1 MLQILLKRH
10 KHEKKFSFHNAIVLA
25 NLLKNV
31 IHTDDAKLTLLETI
45 KHRIML
51 YEQRVIRFVKQNT
64 MKFTY
69 SFQNVL
75 SFKRSFKKGMSFNSQ
90 EVDDEYDVD
99 DEENEYGLSSEQIKK
114 NQLRK
119 NLSRSLSRTET
130 FQRNMSQNARYASQ
144 KLNETIQGIVK
155 SQFFRYY
162 ELSCISINFVILC
175 NYKADMSTSLT
186 LQLCILNANFN
197 FFPIDNVFIDQ

>member
-64 MKFTY
+64 MKFTQ
-69 SFQNVL
+69 SFQNVP
-75 SFKRSFKKGMSFNSQ
+75 SFKRSFKKRKSVNSQ

-99 DEENEYGLSSEQIKK
+99 DEENEYGLSLEETQKK
-114 NQLRK
+114 KLRK

-130 FQRNMSQNARYASQ
+130 FQRSVSQNARYATQ

-175 NYKADMSTSLT
+175 NYKTDMSTTLT
-186 LQLCILNANFN
+186 LQLCILNANLN
-197 FFPIDNVFIDQ
+197 FVQ

>member
-64 MKFTY
+64 MKFTH

>member
-45 KHRIML
+45 KHRIIL

-64 MKFTY
+64 MKFTQ
-69 SFQNVL
+69 SFQNVP
-75 SFKRSFKKGMSFNSQ
+75 SFKRSVKKGMPFNSQ

-99 DEENEYGLSSEQIKK
+99 DEENEYGLSLEKTQKK
-114 NQLRK
+114 QLRK

-130 FQRNMSQNARYASQ
+130 FQHSVSQNARYATQ

-162 ELSCISINFVILC
+162 ELLCISINFVILC
-175 NYKADMSTSLT
+175 NYKTDMSTTLT
-186 LQLCILNANFN
+186 LQLCILNANLN
-197 FFPIDNVFIDQ
+197 FVQ